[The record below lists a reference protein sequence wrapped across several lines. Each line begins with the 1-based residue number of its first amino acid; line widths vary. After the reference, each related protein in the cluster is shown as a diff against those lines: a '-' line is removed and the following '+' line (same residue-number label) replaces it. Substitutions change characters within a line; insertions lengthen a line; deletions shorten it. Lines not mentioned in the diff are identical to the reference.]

1 MPDGLFA
8 MAGLGSSAEACVYRE
23 CTLLFACVQNAISR
37 PPANDKEAMNTFM
50 QVSIRNLSF
59 TYDGSYTPVFENVSF
74 NFDTSWRLGLIGRNG
89 KGKTTLLRLLQ
100 KQFPYQGHI
109 DMPLSPVY
117 FPYPIDDMS
126 ASTRDVMLQAA
137 PEAEE
142 WQLICEL
149 NQLAVDDSVLDRPF
163 STLSKGE
170 QTKVL
175 LAALFTREDAYP
187 LIDEPT
193 NHLDAHGRELVA
205 DYLRRKDGFLLV
217 SHDRAFLNRCIDHV
231 LSLNRSDVWVMQGNY
246 DTWEARLNQQ
256 NEYEQGRNEVLRR
269 DIRHLEESARR
280 TAEWSAKAEKGKF
293 HVAPSVSAVVDRG
306 YVGAKAASMMKKS
319 MNAVRRKERA
329 IEEKRSLLHN
339 VEKVGEL
346 KLTVLQHP
354 KDVLISVVNGR
365 VEYDAGSPGGSR
377 VVCENVNFTL
387 RRGERVALTGP
398 NGCGKS
404 SILKALVGAGG
415 SLAGDISIA
424 PSLVISYVPQQTDDL
439 FGTMDDFI
447 SRSDVDETLF
457 KAILRNM
464 DFTRDLFERPLERM
478 SQGQKKKLLLAR
490 SLCIPA
496 HVYIWDEPLNYI
508 DVLSRV
514 QLEGLLT
521 EYAPAMLLVEHDAVF
536 LERVCTKTLDLD
548 QPAERSKMI

>member
-1 MPDGLFA
+1 
-8 MAGLGSSAEACVYRE
+8 
-23 CTLLFACVQNAISR
+23 
-37 PPANDKEAMNTFM
+37 M

-74 NFDTSWRLGLIGRNG
+74 TFDTSWRLGLIGRNG

-100 KQFPYQGHI
+100 KQLPYQGQI
-109 DMPLSPVY
+109 DMPLTPVY
-117 FPYPIDDMS
+117 FPYPVDDP
-126 ASTRDVMLQAA
+126 TRTAREVMRAAA
-137 PEAEE
+137 PDAEE
-142 WQLICEL
+142 WQLLCEL
-149 NQLAVDDSVLDRPF
+149 NQLEVDESVLDRPF

-170 QTKVL
+170 MTKAL
-175 LAALFTREDAYP
+175 LAALFAREDAYP

-193 NHLDAHGRELVA
+193 NHLDAHGRALVA

-256 NEYEQGRNEVLRR
+256 NEYEQNRNEVLRR

-280 TAEWSAKAEKGKF
+280 MAEWSDKVEATKIGTHA
-293 HVAPSVSAVVDRG
+293 ADRG
-306 YVGAKAASMMKKS
+306 AIGAQAAAMMKKS
-319 MNAVRRKERA
+319 MNALHRRERA
-329 IEEKRSLLHN
+329 IEEKRALLHN

-346 KLTVLQHP
+346 KLTVLHHP
-354 KDVLISVVNGR
+354 KEVLIQVVNGR
-365 VEYDAGSPGGSR
+365 VEYEGR
-377 VVCENVNFTL
+377 TVCEGVNFTL
-387 RRGERVALTGP
+387 RRGERIALSGP

-415 SLAGDISIA
+415 ALTGEVSVA
-424 PSLVISYVPQQTDDL
+424 PNLVVSYVPQQTDNL
-439 FGTMDDFI
+439 TGSMDGFI
-447 SRSDVDETLF
+447 RQSGVDETLF

-514 QLEGLLT
+514 QLEGLLLSCEPT
-521 EYAPAMLLVEHDAVF
+521 MLLVEHDAVF
-536 LERVCTKTLDLD
+536 LARVCTRSPIDL
-548 QPAERSKMI
+548 

>member
-1 MPDGLFA
+1 
-8 MAGLGSSAEACVYRE
+8 
-23 CTLLFACVQNAISR
+23 
-37 PPANDKEAMNTFM
+37 M

-59 TYDGSYTPVFENVSF
+59 MYDGSYTPVFENVSF

-100 KQFPYQGHI
+100 KQHTYQGHI
-109 DMPLSPVY
+109 DMPLIPVY
-117 FPYPIDDMS
+117 FPYPVDEMS
-126 ASTRDVMLQAA
+126 ANTRDVMLSAA
-137 PEAEE
+137 SEAEE

-149 NQLAVDDSVLDRPF
+149 NQLDVDDSVLDRPF
-163 STLSKGE
+163 CTLSKGE
-170 QTKVL
+170 QTKAL

-193 NHLDAHGRELVA
+193 NHLDAHGRALVA

-246 DTWEARLNQQ
+246 DTWENRLNQQ

-269 DIRHLEESARR
+269 DIKHLEDSARR
-280 TAEWSAKAEKGKF
+280 SAEWSAKAEKGKF

-306 YVGAKAASMMKKS
+306 FVGAKAASMMKKS
-319 MNAVRRKERA
+319 MNAVHRKERA
-329 IEEKRSLLHN
+329 IEEKKSLLHN

-346 KLTVLQHP
+346 KLTVLRHP
-354 KDVLISVVNGR
+354 KDVLISVTGGK
-365 VEYDAGSPGGSR
+365 VEYDSR
-377 VVCENVNFTL
+377 IVCDGVNFVL
-387 RRGERVALTGP
+387 RQGERLSLTGP

-415 SLAGDISIA
+415 SLTGNVSVA
-424 PSLVISYVPQQTDDL
+424 PNLIISYVPQQTDDL
-439 FGTMDDFI
+439 HGTMEDFI
-447 SRSDVDETLF
+447 SRAGIDETLF

-496 HVYIWDEPLNYI
+496 HLYVWDEPLNYI

-514 QLEGLLT
+514 QLEGLLR
-521 EYAPAMLLVEHDAVF
+521 EYSPTMLLVEHDTVF
-536 LERVCTKTLDLD
+536 LERVCTNTLELGG
-548 QPAERSKMI
+548 AT

>member
-1 MPDGLFA
+1 
-8 MAGLGSSAEACVYRE
+8 
-23 CTLLFACVQNAISR
+23 
-37 PPANDKEAMNTFM
+37 MNTFM
-50 QVSIRNLSF
+50 QVSIRDLSF
-59 TYDGSYTPVFENVSF
+59 TYDGSYTPVFEHVSF

-100 KQFPYQGHI
+100 KQFPHQGRI
-109 DMPLSPVY
+109 DMPLTPVY
-117 FPYPIDDMS
+117 FPYPVADDS
-126 ASTRDVMLQAA
+126 LNTREVMLSAA
-137 PEAEE
+137 PDAEE

-149 NQLAVDDSVLDRPF
+149 NQLDVDDSVLDRPF
-163 STLSKGE
+163 RTLSKGE
-170 QTKVL
+170 QTKAL
-175 LAALFTREDAYP
+175 LAALFAREDVYP

-193 NHLDAHGRELVA
+193 NHLDAHGRALVA
-205 DYLRRKDGFLLV
+205 DYLNHKDGFLLV

-246 DTWEARLNQQ
+246 NTWEARLNQQ

-280 TAEWSAKAEKGKF
+280 SAEWAAKAEKGKF
-293 HVAPSVSAVVDRG
+293 HVPPSVSAVVDRG
-306 YVGAKAASMMKKS
+306 YVGAKAASMMSKAT
-319 MNAVRRKERA
+319 NALRRKERA

-346 KLTVLQHP
+346 KLTVLRHP
-354 KDVLISVVNGR
+354 KDVLISVANGK
-365 VEYDAGSPGGSR
+365 VEYDGR
-377 VVCENVNFTL
+377 TVCEGVNFVL
-387 RRGERVALTGP
+387 RRGERLSLTGP

-404 SILKALVGAGG
+404 SILKALVGRSPAGSAGG
-415 SLAGDISIA
+415 SLTGEISIA
-424 PSLVISYVPQQTDDL
+424 PNLIISYVPQQTDDL
-439 FGTMDDFI
+439 TGTMEDFI
-447 SRSDVDETLF
+447 SRAGVDETLF

-514 QLEGLLT
+514 QLEGLLQ
-521 EYAPAMLLVEHDAVF
+521 EYAPTMLLVEHDAVF
-536 LERVCTKTLDLD
+536 LERVCTNTLALG
-548 QPAERSKMI
+548 

>member
-1 MPDGLFA
+1 
-8 MAGLGSSAEACVYRE
+8 
-23 CTLLFACVQNAISR
+23 
-37 PPANDKEAMNTFM
+37 M

-59 TYDGSYTPVFENVSF
+59 TYEGSYTPVFEHVSF

-100 KQFPYQGHI
+100 RQFQHQGHI
-109 DMPLSPVY
+109 DMPLTPVY
-117 FPYPIDDMS
+117 FPYPVED
-126 ASTRDVMLQAA
+126 ASLNTREVMLQAA
-137 PEAEE
+137 PDAAE

-163 STLSKGE
+163 ETLSKGE
-170 QTKVL
+170 QTKAL

-193 NHLDAHGRELVA
+193 NHLDAHGRALVA
-205 DYLRRKDGFLLV
+205 DYLNRKGGRSATGGFLLV

-246 DTWEARLNQQ
+246 NTWEARLNQQ
-256 NEYEQGRNEVLRR
+256 NEYEQGRNEVLKR

-280 TAEWSAKAEKGKF
+280 TAEWSSKVEATKIGTHA
-293 HVAPSVSAVVDRG
+293 ADRG
-306 YVGAKAASMMKKS
+306 AIGAQAAAMMKKS
-319 MNAVRRKERA
+319 MSTLRRRERA

-346 KLTVLQHP
+346 KLTVLHHP
-354 KDVLISVVNGR
+354 KDVLIKVVNGR
-365 VEYDAGSPGGSR
+365 VEYDGR
-377 VVCENVNFTL
+377 VVCEGVNFSL
-387 RRGERVALTGP
+387 RRGERLSLAGP

-404 SILKALVGAGG
+404 SILKALAGHGGALTGE
-415 SLAGDISIA
+415 ISIA
-424 PSLVISYVPQQTDDL
+424 PNLIISYVPQQTDDL
-439 FGTMDDFI
+439 CGTMDDFI
-447 SRSDVDETLF
+447 SRADIDETLF

-514 QLEGLLT
+514 QLEGLLL
-521 EYAPAMLLVEHDAVF
+521 EYAPSMLLVEHDAVF
-536 LERVCTKTLDLD
+536 LERVCTNTFPLGGA
-548 QPAERSKMI
+548 Q

>member
-1 MPDGLFA
+1 MQGGLIPD
-8 MAGLGSSAEACVYRE
+8 
-23 CTLLFACVQNAISR
+23 
-37 PPANDKEAMNTFM
+37 M

-74 NFDTSWRLGLIGRNG
+74 TFDTSWRLGLIGRNG

-100 KQFPYQGHI
+100 KQYAHQGRI
-109 DMPLSPVY
+109 DMPLTPVY
-117 FPYPIDDMS
+117 FPYPVDDP
-126 ASTRDVMLQAA
+126 TRTAREVMHTAA
-137 PEAEE
+137 PDAEE
-142 WQLICEL
+142 WQLLCEL
-149 NQLAVDDSVLDRPF
+149 NQLEVDESVLDRPF

-170 QTKVL
+170 MTKAL
-175 LAALFTREDAYP
+175 LAALFAREDAYP

-193 NHLDAHGRELVA
+193 NHLDAHGRALVA

-231 LSLNRSDVWVMQGNY
+231 LSLNRADVWVMQGNY

-256 NEYEQGRNEVLRR
+256 NEYEQNRNEVLRR

-280 TAEWSAKAEKGKF
+280 MAEWSDKVEATKIGTHAG
-293 HVAPSVSAVVDRG
+293 DRG
-306 YVGAKAASMMKKS
+306 AIGAQAAAMMKKS
-319 MNAVRRKERA
+319 MNALHRRERA
-329 IEEKRSLLHN
+329 IEEKRALLHN
-339 VEKVGEL
+339 VEKVGDL
-346 KLTVLQHP
+346 KLNVLRHP
-354 KDVLISVVNGR
+354 KEVLIQVVNGR
-365 VEYDAGSPGGSR
+365 VEYEGR
-377 VVCENVNFTL
+377 TVCEGVNFTL
-387 RRGERVALTGP
+387 RRGERIALSGP

-415 SLAGDISIA
+415 ALTGEVSVA
-424 PSLVISYVPQQTDDL
+424 PNLVVSYVPQQTDNL
-439 FGTMDDFI
+439 TGTMDGFI
-447 SRSDVDETLF
+447 RQSGVDETLF

-514 QLEGLLT
+514 QLEGLLLACEPT
-521 EYAPAMLLVEHDAVF
+521 MLLVEHDAVF
-536 LERVCTKTLDLD
+536 LARVCTRSPIDL
-548 QPAERSKMI
+548 

>member
-1 MPDGLFA
+1 
-8 MAGLGSSAEACVYRE
+8 
-23 CTLLFACVQNAISR
+23 
-37 PPANDKEAMNTFM
+37 MNTCM

-59 TYDGSYTPVFENVSF
+59 MYDGSYTPVFENVSF
-74 NFDTSWRLGLIGRNG
+74 NFDTSWRLGMIGRNG

-100 KQFPYQGHI
+100 KQHAYQGHI
-109 DMPLSPVY
+109 DMPLTPVY
-117 FPYPIDDMS
+117 FPYPVADDS
-126 ASTRDVMLQAA
+126 LNTREIMLQAA

-142 WQLICEL
+142 WMLICEL
-149 NQLAVDDSVLDRPF
+149 NQLDVDDSVLDRPF

-170 QTKVL
+170 QTKAL

-193 NHLDAHGRELVA
+193 NHLDAHGRALVA

-269 DIRHLEESARR
+269 DIKHLEESARR
-280 TAEWSAKAEKGKF
+280 TAEWSARAEKGKF

-306 YVGAKAASMMKKS
+306 FVGAKAASMMQKS
-319 MNAVRRKERA
+319 MNTLRRKERA

-346 KLTVLQHP
+346 KLTVLRHP
-354 KDVLISVVNGR
+354 KDVLISVTNGR
-365 VEYDAGSPGGSR
+365 VAYDNR
-377 VVCENVNFTL
+377 IVCEGVNFVL

-404 SILKALVGAGG
+404 SILKALVGRSPAGSAGG
-415 SLAGDISIA
+415 ALTGDISIA
-424 PSLVISYVPQQTDDL
+424 PNLIVSYVPQQTDDL
-439 FGTMDDFI
+439 SGTMEDFI
-447 SRSDVDETLF
+447 SRGQEVGQNARLVSSSQVMTMRSQHRSAGAGMAEIDETLF

-464 DFTRDLFERPLERM
+464 DFTRDLFDRPLERM

-521 EYAPAMLLVEHDAVF
+521 EYAPTMLLVEHDAVF
-536 LERVCTKTLDLD
+536 LERVCTGEIALGGA
-548 QPAERSKMI
+548 P

>member
-1 MPDGLFA
+1 
-8 MAGLGSSAEACVYRE
+8 
-23 CTLLFACVQNAISR
+23 
-37 PPANDKEAMNTFM
+37 MNTLM

-100 KQFPYQGHI
+100 KLHPYQGHI
-109 DMPLSPVY
+109 DMPLTPVY
-117 FPYPIDDMS
+117 FPYPVDDMS
-126 ASTRDVMLQAA
+126 ANTREVMLQAA
-137 PEAEE
+137 PDAAE

-149 NQLAVDDSVLDRPF
+149 NQLDVDDSVLDRPF
-163 STLSKGE
+163 CTLSKGE
-170 QTKVL
+170 QTKAL
-175 LAALFTREDAYP
+175 LAALFAREDAYP

-193 NHLDAHGRELVA
+193 NHLDAHGRALVA
-205 DYLRRKDGFLLV
+205 DYLRRKDGYLLV

-256 NEYEQGRNEVLRR
+256 NEYEQGRNEVLKR

-280 TAEWSAKAEKGKF
+280 TAEWSDRVEATKIGMG
-293 HVAPSVSAVVDRG
+293 PCDRG
-306 YVGAKAASMMKKS
+306 AIGHKAAKMMARS
-319 MNAVRRKERA
+319 LATRSRRERA

-346 KLTVLQHP
+346 KLTVLHHP
-354 KDVLISVVNGR
+354 KDVLISVTNGK
-365 VEYDAGSPGGSR
+365 VEYEGR
-377 VVCENVNFTL
+377 VVCEGVNFVL

-404 SILKALVGAGG
+404 SILKALVGLGG
-415 SLAGDISIA
+415 SLSGDVSIA
-424 PSLVISYVPQQTDDL
+424 PNLVISYVPQQTDDL
-439 FGTMDDFI
+439 TGTMEDFI
-447 SRSDVDETLF
+447 SRSDIDETLF

-496 HVYIWDEPLNYI
+496 HVYVWDEPLNYI

-514 QLEGLLT
+514 QLEGLLL
-521 EYAPAMLLVEHDAVF
+521 EYQPTMLLVEHDAVF
-536 LERVCTKTLDLD
+536 LERVCTKTIELGG
-548 QPAERSKMI
+548 AT

>member
-1 MPDGLFA
+1 
-8 MAGLGSSAEACVYRE
+8 
-23 CTLLFACVQNAISR
+23 
-37 PPANDKEAMNTFM
+37 MNTCM
-50 QVSIRNLSF
+50 QVSVRNLSF

-74 NFDTSWRLGLIGRNG
+74 NLDTSWRLGLIGRNG

-100 KQFPYQGHI
+100 KQHAFQGHI
-109 DMPLSPVY
+109 DMPLTPVY
-117 FPYPIDDMS
+117 FPYPVDDVS
-126 ASTRDVMLQAA
+126 LTTREVMLQAA
-137 PEAEE
+137 PDAEE
-142 WQLICEL
+142 WQLVCEL
-149 NQLAVDDSVLDRPF
+149 NQLDVDDSVLERPF
-163 STLSKGE
+163 YTLSKGE
-170 QTKVL
+170 QTKAL
-175 LAALFTREDAYP
+175 LAALFTRDDAYP

-193 NHLDAHGRELVA
+193 NHLDAHGRALVA

-269 DIRHLEESARR
+269 DIKHLEDSARR
-280 TAEWSAKAEKGKF
+280 TAEWSNKVEATKIGG
-293 HVAPSVSAVVDRG
+293 HTYDRG
-306 YVGAKAASMMKKS
+306 AVGAQAAAMMKKS
-319 MNAVRRKERA
+319 MSTLRRRERA

-346 KLTVLQHP
+346 KLTVLRHP
-354 KDVLISVVNGR
+354 KDVLISVVNGK
-365 VEYDAGSPGGSR
+365 VEYDGR
-377 VVCENVNFTL
+377 VVCENVNFVL
-387 RRGERVALTGP
+387 RQGQRLSLTGP

-404 SILKALVGAGG
+404 SILKALAGMGG
-415 SLAGDISIA
+415 SLSGEISIA
-424 PSLVISYVPQQTDDL
+424 PNLVISYVPQQTDDL
-439 FGTMDDFI
+439 TGTMDDFI
-447 SRSDVDETLF
+447 SRAGVDETLF

-464 DFTRDLFERPLERM
+464 DFTRDLFERPLARM

-496 HVYIWDEPLNYI
+496 HLYIWDEPLNYI

-521 EYAPAMLLVEHDAVF
+521 EYAPTMLLVEHDAVF
-536 LERVCTKTLDLD
+536 LERVCTDRLELGGAT
-548 QPAERSKMI
+548 